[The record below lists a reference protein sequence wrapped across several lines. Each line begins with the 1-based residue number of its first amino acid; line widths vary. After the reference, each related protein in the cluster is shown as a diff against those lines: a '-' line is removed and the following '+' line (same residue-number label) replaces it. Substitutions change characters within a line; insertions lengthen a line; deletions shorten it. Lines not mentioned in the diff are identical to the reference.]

1 MKKHLFFFLQ
11 TATDCEPHL
20 KIKQLT
26 TSWGIKSHLSFIYL
40 ELVVWCSQ
48 SIVLTQKQQNI
59 IIKKSKNMK
68 KERKCFVCVEIF
80 FTRLFTRDTQVSQT
94 NK

>member
-1 MKKHLFFFLQ
+1 MNKKFPSIRLKEMKKHLFFFLQ

-40 ELVVWCSQ
+40 ELVGCLVQ
-48 SIVLTQKQQNI
+48 SVDSVDPKTTKYYN
-59 IIKKSKNMK
+59 KKK
-68 KERKCFVCVEIF
+68 
-80 FTRLFTRDTQVSQT
+80 
-94 NK
+94 